1 MQSSSFSFFTLN
13 PLNMSSPQSRKVLA
27 VVDDLMFAVKID
39 AAARQNSITVE
50 YAKTLAD
57 ALAKAKTQPLLV
69 LIDLNHN
76 KLDVISL
83 IRAFKTDDEIK
94 KLSLLGFISHVD
106 GERRQEA
113 VDAGCDSVVPR
124 SAFSVNL
131 PKILKRH
138 STAL

>member
-1 MQSSSFSFFTLN
+1 
-13 PLNMSSPQSRKVLA
+13 MSSPQPGSQSRKVLA

-39 AAARQNSITVE
+39 AAARQNSVTVE
-50 YAKTLAD
+50 YAKTMED
-57 ALAKAKTQPLLV
+57 AMSKARTLPSV
-69 LIDLNHN
+69 ILIDLNHN
-76 KLDVISL
+76 KLDVLGL
-83 IRAFKTDDEIK
+83 IKAYKADDDLK
-94 KLSLLGFISHVD
+94 KVSLLGFISHVD
-106 GERRQEA
+106 GERKQAA

>member
-1 MQSSSFSFFTLN
+1 MPAKQI
-13 PLNMSSPQSRKVLA
+13 LA

-39 AAARQNSITVE
+39 AAARQNSISVV
-50 YAKTLAD
+50 YAKTLED
-57 ALAKAKTQPLLV
+57 ALTHAKSQPVLV

-76 KLDVISL
+76 RLDVIEV
-83 IRAFKTDDEIK
+83 IRAFKADDALK
-94 KLSLLGFISHVD
+94 KISMLGFISHVD
-106 GERRQEA
+106 GERKQAA

-138 STAL
+138 AGTF